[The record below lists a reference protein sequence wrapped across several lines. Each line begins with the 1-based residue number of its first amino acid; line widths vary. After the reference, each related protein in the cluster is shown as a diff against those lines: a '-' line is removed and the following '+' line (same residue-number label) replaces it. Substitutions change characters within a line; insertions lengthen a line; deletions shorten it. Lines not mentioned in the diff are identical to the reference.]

1 MSDTIQNSAET
12 APHSEEYS
20 PLMNDAPVQKEY
32 QKPNINS
39 ASLPEAIPTFQ
50 FEKPMMNFDANAPT
64 IETPET
70 SQQNRPTEA
79 PESSYANPALNDLSK
94 KEKRLGAEQAADTA
108 LGAYAFVCEKLF
120 VPLASINTQ
129 KIEEQLATGEMS
141 DQITFVVDDEGNQ
154 ANIRQYASVFNAN
167 VSESLKVDNEFIED
181 VREPLIRI
189 MEKRGL
195 AMTDEQYVA
204 MAFGK
209 DLLTKGMIVFELKRS
224 TKTITNMIV
233 EQTALLRQSLQ
244 PNVAPV
250 QEKTEFKE
258 EVKNNPEI
266 VPASPSSTTAK
277 TEPLEVKLEERP
289 KNSNFQQREALQGMP
304 NFGDP
309 STLAA
314 IEKMVAQEEAPK
326 IVRPSRNSK
335 NSATGPKTKTNP
347 KKQPSNPK

>member
-1 MSDTIQNSAET
+1 MPDTKPNPAET
-12 APHSEEYS
+12 APHSEEYN
-20 PLMNDAPVQKEY
+20 PLMNEAAVQKEY

-39 ASLPEAIPTFQ
+39 ASLPEAIPTFK
-50 FEKPMMNFDANAPT
+50 FEKPMMNFDANAPA
-64 IETPET
+64 IETTET
-70 SQQNRPTEA
+70 SQPNRPTA
-79 PESSYANPALNDLSK
+79 PPESSYANPALNDLSK

-204 MAFGK
+204 LAFGK

-244 PNVAPV
+244 PNIAPV

-266 VPASPSSTTAK
+266 VPASPSSTATT
-277 TEPLEVKLEERP
+277 TETLEVKLEEKP
-289 KNSNFQQREALQGMP
+289 QNSNFQQREALQGMP
-304 NFGDP
+304 DFGNP
-309 STLAA
+309 NQLAA
-314 IEKMVAQEEAPK
+314 IEAMVAAEEAPK
-326 IVRPSRNSK
+326 IARPSRNSR
-335 NSATGPKTKTNP
+335 NSANPAKTKPNP

>member
-1 MSDTIQNSAET
+1 MSDTSQNPSEV
-12 APHSEEYS
+12 APSNDYN
-20 PLMNDAPVQKEY
+20 PLLNEAPVKKEY
-32 QKPNINS
+32 QQANINPS
-39 ASLPEAIPTFQ
+39 SVPAEIPTFQ
-50 FEKPMMNFDANAPT
+50 FTKPMINFDANASATEEPENNQPNRAT
-64 IETPET
+64 AAPET
-70 SQQNRPTEA
+70 
-79 PESSYANPALNDLSK
+79 SYANPALNDLSK

-129 KIEEQLATGEMS
+129 TIEEKLATGEMS
-141 DQITFVVDDEGNQ
+141 DQITFVVDEEGNQ

-204 MAFGK
+204 LAFGK

-233 EQTALLRQSLQ
+233 EQTALLRQSMQ
-244 PNVAPV
+244 PHVAPV

-266 VPASPSSTTAK
+266 VPASPSSITSK

-289 KNSNFQQREALQGMP
+289 KTSNFKQREALPGMP

-314 IEKMVAQEEAPK
+314 IEKMVAAEESPK
-326 IVRPSRNSK
+326 IVRPSRNSR
-335 NSATGPKTKTNP
+335 NSTTGPKTKTTTKKQSGNP
-347 KKQPSNPK
+347 K

>member
-1 MSDTIQNSAET
+1 MSDTIQK
-12 APHSEEYS
+12 SEEVTPAVDYN
-20 PLMNDAPVQKEY
+20 PLLNEAPAKKEY
-32 QKPNINS
+32 QQANINPNS
-39 ASLPEAIPTFQ
+39 VPAEIPTFQ
-50 FEKPMMNFDANAPT
+50 FEKPMMNFDANAPA

-70 SQQNRPTEA
+70 SQPNRPTEA

-129 KIEEQLATGEMS
+129 TIEEKIATGEMS

-167 VSESLKVDNEFIED
+167 VSESLKVDDEFIED

-204 MAFGK
+204 LAFGK

-224 TKTITNMIV
+224 TKTITNMII
-233 EQTALLRQSLQ
+233 EQTALLRQSMQ
-244 PNVAPV
+244 PHVAPV
-250 QEKTEFKE
+250 QEKPEFKE
-258 EVKNNPEI
+258 DAKITPEI

-289 KNSNFQQREALQGMP
+289 KTSNFQEREALPGMP

-314 IEKMVAQEEAPK
+314 IEKMVAQEEPTK
-326 IVRPSRNSK
+326 INRPYRNPR
-335 NSATGPKTKTNP
+335 NSATGPKAKTNP

>member
-1 MSDTIQNSAET
+1 MSDTN
-12 APHSEEYS
+12 PNSEEVTPAVDYN
-20 PLMNDAPVQKEY
+20 PLLNEAPAKKEY
-32 QKPNINS
+32 QQANINPDS
-39 ASLPEAIPTFQ
+39 VPAEIPTFQ
-50 FEKPMMNFDANAPT
+50 FSKPMINFDATALA
-64 IETPET
+64 IENTET
-70 SQQNRPTEA
+70 SQPNRPTEA

-94 KEKRLGAEQAADTA
+94 KEKRLGAEKAADTA

-129 KIEEQLATGEMS
+129 TIEEKIATGEMS

-167 VSESLKVDNEFIED
+167 VSESLKVDDEFIED

-204 MAFGK
+204 LAFGK

-224 TKTITNMIV
+224 TKTITNMII
-233 EQTALLRQSLQ
+233 EQTALLRQSMQ
-244 PNVAPV
+244 PIVAPV
-250 QEKTEFKE
+250 PEKTDFKE
-258 EVKNNPEI
+258 EIKSTPEI
-266 VPASPSSTTAK
+266 VPASPSSPTAK
-277 TEPLEVKLEERP
+277 TEPLEVKLEDRP
-289 KNSNFQQREALQGMP
+289 KTSNFQERESIPGMP

-326 IVRPSRNSK
+326 IVRSSRNSR

-347 KKQPSNPK
+347 KKQSSNPK